1 MKPLIISIS
10 FLFLFAFFSVAPTLA
25 QIPDLSLY
33 QAAEKTQYRLKFET
47 GKEYYMQTITEQ
59 QISDPTVDQ
68 EQTTVMTVGT
78 GAKLDV
84 NKIDANGNA
93 QVTYT
98 YKWIKIGIKGATE
111 EKVYDSSK
119 KDSTVPKELQWF
131 SPLLEES
138 LLLTIT
144 PEGRIS
150 EIKELEKV
158 RSNVRQKLPQ
168 GPLKEIAM
176 SSLNRWLDEQSLS
189 ESIENSIAIYPDKP
203 VGVGDS
209 WSRNVTYSSKSE
221 MIFENKWTLRER
233 KNGVAIIE
241 VASTIKPNPQA
252 KPTEMGSPGMT
263 SSSEFSGNQKG
274 IIEIQESTGLI
285 IKSKITQQM
294 SGQNTITRPGV
305 PDKVTPMEIK
315 GVITVETLDWDKA
328 KSIVGTNAVA
338 ERQPRRE
345 IPYAQPE
352 RPQRRAGIY
361 AKSAAQPYPIDDEEE
376 EEEEYAPVR
385 PRQLQRNPT
394 ELIHQAVVD
403 GNIDQVQ
410 QLLSQGADINSQNRM
425 GWSLLRTAIQNRQQA
440 VVEFLI
446 AKGADV
452 SAKDN
457 SGQTPLLVA
466 VNTGQ
471 KNIVEL
477 LITKGADVNVMG
489 GRGDN
494 ALSLAKKRRNTEIVE
509 LLLEH
514 GAKEPSLEDMMGDRY
529 EDEGLYPGYEDE
541 RMAQRPTRT
550 ISPIVQQPVYVDI
563 LADPNEIKARIKTFE
578 GLEKALAEVASK
590 SQSEMRQWQQNRYD
604 NRTLLIRTVEKQFE
618 DEIGFVRKVAV
629 EEKAKKT
636 TAAIDSLLSKRQER
650 LKKVSRE
657 LLEQKRAQR
666 QTQAPTRGRSRS
678 SGRST
683 RGRYP
688 QSQQLPGGGM
698 EEPYAE
704 RYDTMPGTSRYQG
717 ARRPPEPVDRETE
730 NEIRLWTQATIDKR
744 AELAKGVH
752 EQIRIDISPIRNV
765 AVEEEAKKT
774 TAAIDGLLLYR
785 QMRFDEFI
793 KKTEEEQRA
802 LQQTQDPRGGRYG
815 DPTGRYPQSGRYR
828 GRTPRGGTAEQD
840 QYGQQGQQPRRRRR

>member
-1 MKPLIISIS
+1 
-10 FLFLFAFFSVAPTLA
+10 
-25 QIPDLSLY
+25 
-33 QAAEKTQYRLKFET
+33 
-47 GKEYYMQTITEQ
+47 
-59 QISDPTVDQ
+59 
-68 EQTTVMTVGT
+68 
-78 GAKLDV
+78 
-84 NKIDANGNA
+84 
-93 QVTYT
+93 
-98 YKWIKIGIKGATE
+98 
-111 EKVYDSSK
+111 
-119 KDSTVPKELQWF
+119 
-131 SPLLEES
+131 
-138 LLLTIT
+138 
-144 PEGRIS
+144 
-150 EIKELEKV
+150 
-158 RSNVRQKLPQ
+158 
-168 GPLKEIAM
+168 
-176 SSLNRWLDEQSLS
+176 
-189 ESIENSIAIYPDKP
+189 
-203 VGVGDS
+203 
-209 WSRNVTYSSKSE
+209 
-221 MIFENKWTLRER
+221 LRER

-315 GVITVETLDWDKA
+315 GVISMETSDWDKA
-328 KSIVGTNAVA
+328 KSIVGINAVA

-345 IPYAQPE
+345 TPYAQPE
-352 RPQRRAGIY
+352 RPQRRVSTY

-376 EEEEYAPVR
+376 YEEYVPVR
-385 PRQLQRNPT
+385 PRQRKPS
-394 ELIHQAVVD
+394 ESIHQAVVD
-403 GNIDQVQ
+403 GDIDQVQ
-410 QLLSQGADINSQNRM
+410 QLLSQGVDINSRNRMGRSPLHEASYAGRSDVAELLIAKGADIEAKGKLEGSTPLHVAAQKGRKNVAELLLAKGADINAKDKWDGTPLHAAALVGHKDVAEFLIANGADIEAKGDGRTPLKIAKARGHTEIVELLLKHGAIDRAVARTEDRISRLQARQESPQRRASTYAQSAAQPYPIDDEEEYEEEYVPVQPRQRKPSESIHQAVVDGDIDQVQQLLSQGVDINSRNRM

-440 VVEFLI
+440 VVELLI

-452 SAKDN
+452 NAKDN

-471 KNIVEL
+471 KDVVEL
-477 LITKGADVNVMG
+477 LITKGADVNIMG

-494 ALSLAKKRRNTEIVE
+494 ALSLAKKGRLPNHPEIVE
-509 LLLEH
+509 LLLKH
-514 GAKEPSLEDMMGDRY
+514 GAEEPSLEDMMGDRY
-529 EDEGLYPGYEDE
+529 EEEGLYPGYEEE

-550 ISPIVQQPVYVDI
+550 FSPIVQAPVYVDI

-578 GLEKALAEVASK
+578 GLEKALAEVAGK
-590 SQSEMRQWQQNRYD
+590 SQSETRQWQQNRYD

-636 TAAIDSLLSKRQER
+636 TAAIDSLLSRRKER

-666 QTQAPTRGRSRS
+666 QTQAPTRGRSRY

-688 QSQQLPGGGM
+688 QSRQLPGGGM

-704 RYDTMPGTSRYQG
+704 RYDTMPGTSRYQE

-730 NEIRLWTQATIDKR
+730 NEIRLWVQSTIDKR

-802 LQQTQDPRGGRYG
+802 LQQTQDPRIRGR
-815 DPTGRYPQSGRYR
+815 GRYPQDGPMQQQNQ
-828 GRTPRGGTAEQD
+828 PR
-840 QYGQQGQQPRRRRR
+840 PRRRRR